1 MMQNLH
7 LSRPLVLST
16 VGLIVAG
23 IVLVLPL
30 PGLLAAM
37 FTTSIG
43 QDSAG
48 ENMQAYL
55 VAHDRDLAT
64 YRERFEGRSL
74 FFRPP
79 APARPA
85 PTKQT
90 SEKEPDVLPPRPP
103 LIPMTYGGP
112 AVIAVFGDQVWF
124 KSKDDLKLRVGEEG
138 DGVKVLASNPP
149 WTVKLAYAGGEYDVP
164 VFKDYQ
170 TEFSSNSLTERPTP
184 GIVFADP
191 ADRPVKASGQVGRQ
205 PSDDG

>member
-7 LSRPLVLST
+7 LSRPLLLST
-16 VGLIVAG
+16 VGLVVAG

-37 FTTSIG
+37 FTTGIG
-43 QDSAG
+43 DNSAG

-55 VAHDRDLAT
+55 TAHDRDLAT

-79 APARPA
+79 APAVKPA
-85 PTKQT
+85 PKPP
-90 SEKEPDVLPPRPP
+90 SKKEPDALPPPP
-103 LIPMTYGGP
+103 LIPMAYGGP
-112 AVIAVFGDQVWF
+112 VVIAVIGDQVWF
-124 KSKDDLKLRVGEEG
+124 KNKDNLRLRVGEEG
-138 DGVKVLASNPP
+138 AGVKVLASNPP
-149 WTVKLAYAGGEYDVP
+149 WTVNLAYAGGEYDVP

-184 GIVFADP
+184 GIVFADT
-191 ADRPVKASGQVGRQ
+191 ADRPVKVPEQAGRR

>member
-1 MMQNLH
+1 MMQHLH
-7 LSRPLVLST
+7 LSKPLLLST
-16 VGLIVAG
+16 VGLVVAG
-23 IVLVLPL
+23 IVLVVPL

-55 VAHDRDLAT
+55 ATHDRDLQT

-74 FFRPP
+74 FFRPRAP
-79 APARPA
+79 APPPPPRKSEEKSDALPA
-85 PTKQT
+85 PP
-90 SEKEPDVLPPRPP
+90 S
-103 LIPMTYGGP
+103 IPTTYGGP
-112 AVIAVFGDQVWF
+112 VVIAVIGDQVWF
-124 KSKDDLKLRVGEEG
+124 KSKDNLKLRVGQEG
-138 DGVKVLASNPP
+138 AGVKVLASNPP

-164 VFKDYQ
+164 IFKDYQ
-170 TEFSSNSLTERPTP
+170 TKFTSNPLTERPTP

-191 ADRPVKASGQVGRQ
+191 ADRAVKAPGEVGRQ

>member
-1 MMQNLH
+1 MMQHLH
-7 LSRPLVLST
+7 LSRPLLLST
-16 VGLIVAG
+16 VGLVVAG
-23 IVLVLPL
+23 IVLVVPL
-30 PGLLAAM
+30 PGLLEAM
-37 FTTSIG
+37 FTTRIG

-55 VAHDRDLAT
+55 AAHDRDLET

-79 APARPA
+79 APVVRLASTQR
-85 PTKQT
+85 
-90 SEKEPDVLPPRPP
+90 SEKEPDPPPPPP

-112 AVIAVFGDQVWF
+112 VVIAVIGDQVWF
-124 KSKDDLKLRVGEEG
+124 KSKDNLKLRVGEEG
-138 DGVKVLASNPP
+138 AGVKVLATNPP

-184 GIVFADP
+184 GIVFADT
-191 ADRPVKASGQVGRQ
+191 ADRPVQAPGQVGRQ

>member
-7 LSRPLVLST
+7 FTRPLLLST
-16 VGLIVAG
+16 VGLVVAG
-23 IVLVLPL
+23 IVLVTPL

-55 VAHDRDLAT
+55 AAHDRDLAT

-79 APARPA
+79 APAVKPA
-85 PTKQT
+85 PKPR
-90 SEKEPDVLPPRPP
+90 SENKPEAPPPP
-103 LIPMTYGGP
+103 PPIPMSYGGP
-112 AVIAVFGDQVWF
+112 VVIAVIGDQVWF
-124 KSKDDLKLRVGEEG
+124 KSKDNLRLRVGEEG
-138 DGVKVLASNPP
+138 AGVKVLASNPP
-149 WTVKLAYAGGEYDVP
+149 WTVKLGYAGGEYDVP
-164 VFKDYQ
+164 VFKNYQ

-184 GIVFADP
+184 GIVFADT
-191 ADRPVKASGQVGRQ
+191 ADRPVKAPGQVGRQ

>member
-7 LSRPLVLST
+7 LSRPLLLST
-16 VGLIVAG
+16 VGLVVAG
-23 IVLVLPL
+23 IFLVVPL

-43 QDSAG
+43 QDRAG

-55 VAHDRDLAT
+55 AAHDRDLET

-79 APARPA
+79 APVVRLASTQR
-85 PTKQT
+85 
-90 SEKEPDVLPPRPP
+90 SEKEPDPPPPPP

-112 AVIAVFGDQVWF
+112 VVIAVIGDQVWF
-124 KSKDDLKLRVGEEG
+124 KSKDNLKLRVGEEG
-138 DGVKVLASNPP
+138 AGVKVLATNPP

-184 GIVFADP
+184 GIVFADT
-191 ADRPVKASGQVGRQ
+191 ADRPVKVPEQVGRR

>member
-7 LSRPLVLST
+7 FTRPLLLST
-16 VGLIVAG
+16 VGLVVAG
-23 IVLVLPL
+23 IVLVTPL

-55 VAHDRDLAT
+55 AAHDRDLAT

-79 APARPA
+79 APAVKPA
-85 PTKQT
+85 PKPR
-90 SEKEPDVLPPRPP
+90 SENKPEAPLPPPP
-103 LIPMTYGGP
+103 IPMSYVGP
-112 AVIAVFGDQVWF
+112 VVIAVIGDQVWF
-124 KSKDDLKLRVGEEG
+124 KSKDNLRLQVGEEG
-138 DGVKVLASNPP
+138 AGVKVLASNPP
-149 WTVKLAYAGGEYDVP
+149 WTVKLGYAGGEYDVP
-164 VFKDYQ
+164 VFKNYQ
-170 TEFSSNSLTERPTP
+170 TEFSSSPLTERPTP
-184 GIVFADP
+184 GIVFANT
-191 ADRPVKASGQVGRQ
+191 ADRPVKAPGQVGRQ

>member
-7 LSRPLVLST
+7 FTRPLLLST
-16 VGLIVAG
+16 VGLVVAG
-23 IVLVLPL
+23 IVLVTPL

-55 VAHDRDLAT
+55 AAHDRDLAT

-79 APARPA
+79 APAVKPA
-85 PTKQT
+85 PKPR
-90 SEKEPDVLPPRPP
+90 SENKPEAPPPP
-103 LIPMTYGGP
+103 PPIPMSYGGP
-112 AVIAVFGDQVWF
+112 VVIAVIGDQVWF
-124 KSKDDLKLRVGEEG
+124 KSKDNLRLRVGEEG
-138 DGVKVLASNPP
+138 AGVKVLATNPP

-184 GIVFADP
+184 GIVFADT
-191 ADRPVKASGQVGRQ
+191 ADRPVKAPEQVGRQ

>member
-7 LSRPLVLST
+7 FTRPLLLST
-16 VGLIVAG
+16 VGLVVAG
-23 IVLVLPL
+23 IVLVTPL

-43 QDSAG
+43 EDSAG

-55 VAHDRDLAT
+55 TAHDRDLAT

-74 FFRPP
+74 FFRPR
-79 APARPA
+79 APAVKP
-85 PTKQT
+85 PSYKQT
-90 SEKEPDVLPPRPP
+90 LDEKPAEPPPPP
-103 LIPMTYGGP
+103 PIPMTYSGP
-112 AVIAVFGDQVWF
+112 VVIAVIGDQVWF
-124 KSKDDLKLRVGEEG
+124 KSKDNLKLRVGEEG
-138 DGVKVLASNPP
+138 AGVKVLASNPP

-170 TEFSSNSLTERPTP
+170 TTFSSNSLTERPTP

-191 ADRPVKASGQVGRQ
+191 ADRAVKAPGEFGRQ

>member
-1 MMQNLH
+1 MMKYLN
-7 LSRPLVLST
+7 LSRPLLLST
-16 VGLIVAG
+16 AGLVVAG
-23 IVLVLPL
+23 IVLVAPL

-43 QDSAG
+43 QDRTG

-79 APARPA
+79 APVVRPA
-85 PTKQT
+85 PKQT
-90 SEKEPDVLPPRPP
+90 SEKEHDAPPSSP
-103 LIPMTYGGP
+103 LIPTNYGGP
-112 AVIAVFGDQVWF
+112 VVIAVVGDQVWF
-124 KSKDDLKLRVGEEG
+124 KGKDNLKLRVGEEG
-138 DGVKVLASNPP
+138 SGVKVLASNPP

-164 VFKDYQ
+164 IFKDYK
-170 TEFSSNSLTERPTP
+170 TKFSSNPLTERPTP
-184 GIVFADP
+184 GIVFANT
-191 ADRPVKASGQVGRQ
+191 ADRAVEVPGQVGRP

>member
-7 LSRPLVLST
+7 FTRPLLLST
-16 VGLIVAG
+16 VGLVVAG
-23 IVLVLPL
+23 IVLVTPL

-55 VAHDRDLAT
+55 AAHDRDLAT

-79 APARPA
+79 APAVKPA
-85 PTKQT
+85 PKPR
-90 SEKEPDVLPPRPP
+90 SENKPEAPPPP
-103 LIPMTYGGP
+103 PPIPMSYGGP
-112 AVIAVFGDQVWF
+112 VVIAVIGDQVWF
-124 KSKDDLKLRVGEEG
+124 KSKDNLRLGVGEEG
-138 DGVKVLASNPP
+138 AGVKVLASNPP
-149 WTVKLAYAGGEYDVP
+149 WTVKLGYAGGEYDVP
-164 VFKDYQ
+164 VFKNYQ
-170 TEFSSNSLTERPTP
+170 TEFSSSPLTERPTP
-184 GIVFADP
+184 GIVFANT
-191 ADRPVKASGQVGRQ
+191 ADRPVKAPGQVGRQ

>member
-1 MMQNLH
+1 MMQHLH
-7 LSRPLVLST
+7 LSRPLLLST
-16 VGLIVAG
+16 VGLVVAG
-23 IVLVLPL
+23 IVLVVPL

-43 QDSAG
+43 QDRAG

-55 VAHDRDLAT
+55 AAHDRDLAT

-85 PTKQT
+85 PKRT
-90 SEKEPDVLPPRPP
+90 SEKKPDATPLPPP
-103 LIPMTYGGP
+103 IPTTYGGP
-112 AVIAVFGDQVWF
+112 VVIAVIGDQVWF
-124 KSKDDLKLRVGEEG
+124 KSKDNLKLRVGEEG
-138 DGVKVLASNPP
+138 AGVKVLASNPP

-170 TEFSSNSLTERPTP
+170 TKFSSSPLTERPTP
-184 GIVFADP
+184 GIVFANTS
-191 ADRPVKASGQVGRQ
+191 DRPVKVPGQVGRER
-205 PSDDG
+205 SDDG

>member
-7 LSRPLVLST
+7 FTRPLLLST
-16 VGLIVAG
+16 VGLVVAG
-23 IVLVLPL
+23 IVLVTPL

-55 VAHDRDLAT
+55 AAHDRDLAT

-79 APARPA
+79 APAVKPA
-85 PTKQT
+85 PKPR
-90 SEKEPDVLPPRPP
+90 SENKPEAPPPP
-103 LIPMTYGGP
+103 PPIPMSYGGP
-112 AVIAVFGDQVWF
+112 VVIAVIGDQVWF
-124 KSKDDLKLRVGEEG
+124 KSKDNLRLRVGEEG
-138 DGVKVLASNPP
+138 AGVKVLASNPP
-149 WTVKLAYAGGEYDVP
+149 WTVKLGYAGGEYDVP
-164 VFKDYQ
+164 VFKNYQ

-184 GIVFADP
+184 GIVFANT
-191 ADRPVKASGQVGRQ
+191 ADRPVKAPGQVGRQ

>member
-7 LSRPLVLST
+7 LSRPLLLST
-16 VGLIVAG
+16 VGLVVAG
-23 IVLVLPL
+23 IVLVVPL

-43 QDSAG
+43 EDSAG

-55 VAHDRDLAT
+55 AAHDRDLAT
-64 YRERFEGRSL
+64 YRDRFEGRSL

-79 APARPA
+79 APVVRLASTQR
-85 PTKQT
+85 
-90 SEKEPDVLPPRPP
+90 SEKEPDLPPPP
-103 LIPMTYGGP
+103 PPVPTTYGGP
-112 AVIAVFGDQVWF
+112 VVIAVLGDQVWF
-124 KSKDDLKLRVGEEG
+124 KSKGNLKLRVGEEG
-138 DGVKVLASNPP
+138 AGVKVLASNPP

-170 TEFSSNSLTERPTP
+170 TKFSSNSLTQRPTP
-184 GIVFADP
+184 GIVFANT
-191 ADRPVKASGQVGRQ
+191 ADRAVKAPGQVGPQ

>member
-1 MMQNLH
+1 MMKYLH
-7 LSRPLVLST
+7 LSRPLLLST
-16 VGLIVAG
+16 AGLVVAG
-23 IVLVLPL
+23 IVLVVPL

-43 QDSAG
+43 DDSAS

-79 APARPA
+79 APAVKPA
-85 PTKQT
+85 PKPR
-90 SEKEPDVLPPRPP
+90 SENKTEAPPTPP
-103 LIPMTYGGP
+103 PIPMTYGGP
-112 AVIAVFGDQVWF
+112 AVIAVIGDQVWF
-124 KSKDDLKLRVGEEG
+124 KSKDNLKLRVGEEG
-138 DGVKVLASNPP
+138 AGVKVLASNPP

-170 TEFSSNSLTERPTP
+170 TTFSSNSLTERPTP
-184 GIVFADP
+184 GIVFADT
-191 ADRPVKASGQVGRQ
+191 ADRAVKTPGQVGRQ

>member
-7 LSRPLVLST
+7 FTRPLLLST
-16 VGLIVAG
+16 VGLVVAG
-23 IVLVLPL
+23 IVLVTPL

-55 VAHDRDLAT
+55 AAHDRDLAT

-79 APARPA
+79 APAVKPA
-85 PTKQT
+85 PKPR
-90 SEKEPDVLPPRPP
+90 SENKPEAPLPPPP
-103 LIPMTYGGP
+103 IPMSYGGP
-112 AVIAVFGDQVWF
+112 VVIAVIGDQVWF
-124 KSKDDLKLRVGEEG
+124 KSKDNLRLGVGEEG
-138 DGVKVLASNPP
+138 AGVKVLASNPP
-149 WTVKLAYAGGEYDVP
+149 WTVKLGYAGGEYDVP
-164 VFKDYQ
+164 VFKNYQ
-170 TEFSSNSLTERPTP
+170 TEFSSSPLTERPTP
-184 GIVFADP
+184 GIVFANT
-191 ADRPVKASGQVGRQ
+191 ADRPVKAPGQVGRQ

>member
-7 LSRPLVLST
+7 LSRPLLLSI
-16 VGLIVAG
+16 VGLVVAG
-23 IVLVLPL
+23 IVLVVPL

-55 VAHDRDLAT
+55 AAHDRDLAT

-79 APARPA
+79 APAVKPPPYKQALEEKPA
-85 PTKQT
+85 
-90 SEKEPDVLPPRPP
+90 EPLPPPP
-103 LIPMTYGGP
+103 IPMTYGGP
-112 AVIAVFGDQVWF
+112 VVIAVIGDEVWF
-124 KSKDDLKLRVGEEG
+124 KSKDNLRLRVGEEG
-138 DGVKVLASNPP
+138 AGVKVLASNPP
-149 WTVKLAYAGGEYDVP
+149 WTVNLAYAGGEYDVP

-184 GIVFADP
+184 GIVFADT
-191 ADRPVKASGQVGRQ
+191 ADRPVKVPEQVGRR